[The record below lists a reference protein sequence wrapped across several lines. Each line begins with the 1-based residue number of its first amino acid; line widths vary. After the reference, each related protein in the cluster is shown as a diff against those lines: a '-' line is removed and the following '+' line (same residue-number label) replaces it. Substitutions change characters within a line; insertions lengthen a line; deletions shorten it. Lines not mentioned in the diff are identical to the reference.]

1 MTSHKHCGLLV
12 TFCVPLTVLQ
22 PHGRCTAKSAPRIS
36 RGVSASDEALKK
48 KHPPSRGLGFPRE
61 TPPAPHLG
69 GLVHGP
75 TSIRLSNAPRP
86 LARSVF
92 LGSLAPL
99 SGTRTQTS
107 FFLVVE
113 TGAAFS
119 PWGVRS
125 LCVSRSPGSCCH
137 FAGWKR
143 SHQSR
148 AGPVFLLEPFVR
160 VNSGVWVGS
169 CDPSLAGCCS
179 HLFF

>member
-22 PHGRCTAKSAPRIS
+22 PHGPCPAKSPPRIS
-36 RGVSASDEALKK
+36 RGVSASDKALKK
-48 KHPPSRGLGFPRE
+48 KHPPGRGLGFPRE

-75 TSIRLSNAPRP
+75 TSIRLSNVPRP

-107 FFLVVE
+107 FFSGCGDRSCFLSVGCSVTLCLQVPGLVLPFCGLEAKSSV
-113 TGAAFS
+113 
-119 PWGVRS
+119 
-125 LCVSRSPGSCCH
+125 
-137 FAGWKR
+137 AGR
-143 SHQSR
+143 
-148 AGPVFLLEPFVR
+148 
-160 VNSGVWVGS
+160 
-169 CDPSLAGCCS
+169 PSLLVGTFRPS
-179 HLFF
+179 QFRGVGWVL